1 MSYIVNCGFNSFRVV
16 AKRQKWGALTREN
29 LGLIGHI
36 LIFVYLFVSFFCA
49 SEFTGILFTAAR
61 SKKGSR
67 NRKEG
72 DKGKKKLSVITNQN
86 FSIIAMESCL
96 FCYWEGITFMMLYP
110 LLLLALLDIC
120 FNMNVFSPQ
129 QNGIIMRY
137 AKCITRLEMKLIGFS
152 PQGKGK
158 NDFQIVLLIL
168 LGIWLLLGMFSLK
181 I

>member
-67 NRKEG
+67 NRKKG
-72 DKGKKKLSVITNQN
+72 DKGKKEAFCYHKPKFLYNSYGKLSV
-86 FSIIAMESCL
+86 
-96 FCYWEGITFMMLYP
+96 
-110 LLLLALLDIC
+110 LLLRGDYIYDAVPTSVVSIAGYL
-120 FNMNVFSPQ
+120 F
-129 QNGIIMRY
+129 
-137 AKCITRLEMKLIGFS
+137 
-152 PQGKGK
+152 
-158 NDFQIVLLIL
+158 
-168 LGIWLLLGMFSLK
+168 
-181 I
+181 